1 MHYAYRITLLLCLCV
16 GITANS
22 GAKQNTDFYNERTK
36 NMNYSEEEVSYQ
48 NKTANVTLSGTL
60 TMPQAEG
67 PFPVALLISG
77 MGPNDRDYDT
87 CGHKLF
93 LTLADHLTN
102 RGIAVLRVDKRGVGK
117 STGTLDATVTS
128 KDLAGDVLAGVE
140 YLKSRKDINH
150 DQIGLIGHSEGGM
163 IAMMVAAQSKDVAFV
178 VSMAG
183 ATATSVDDVMEST
196 ALQLRADGAGE
207 TMVAQDRK
215 LRAKVLAIVMQEQNS
230 DVAAKLMHEVFAT
243 YWAELPETLKQESG
257 KLLFAFTQ
265 ANADAMITMFNSPWY
280 RFFFSYQPVDTLKQI
295 KAPVLA
301 INGTLD
307 WIALSKTLSVIAKAL
322 EQSGNR
328 DYTTVEL
335 PNLNH
340 QFRTCKTG
348 SLAEYMAGGAAM
360 APEALNVI
368 SDWILERTINK
379 KQ

>member
-1 MHYAYRITLLLCLCV
+1 
-16 GITANS
+16 
-22 GAKQNTDFYNERTK
+22 
-36 NMNYSEEEVSYQ
+36 
-48 NKTANVTLSGTL
+48 
-60 TMPQAEG
+60 
-67 PFPVALLISG
+67 
-77 MGPNDRDYDT
+77 MGPNDRDYNT

-93 LTLADHLTN
+93 LALADHLTN

-117 STGTLDATVTS
+117 STGTLDFTVTS

-140 YLKSRKDINH
+140 YLKSRNDINPG
-150 DQIGLIGHSEGGM
+150 QIGLIGHSEGGM
-163 IAMMVAAQSKDVAFV
+163 IAMMVTAQSKDVAFM

-183 ATATSVDDVMEST
+183 ATATSIDDVIEAT
-196 ALQLRADGAGE
+196 ELQLRADGASE
-207 TMVAQDRK
+207 MMIAQDRK
-215 LRAKVLAIVMQEQNS
+215 IRAKLLATVTQEMNS
-230 DVAAKLMHEVFAT
+230 DVTERLLREIFEV
-243 YWAELPETLKQESG
+243 YWAELPETLKNESG

-265 ANADAMITMFNSPWY
+265 DNAAEMIAMFNSPWY
-280 RFFFSYQPVDTLKQI
+280 RFFFSHRPIDTLKQI
-295 KAPVLA
+295 KVPVLA

-307 WIALSKTLSVIAKAL
+307 WITLSKTLSVISKTL

-328 DYTTVEL
+328 DYKTVEL

-348 SLAEYMAGGAAM
+348 SLAEYMTSGEAM